1 MYFFAS
7 KELIACGS
15 ANILGSFFSCFPVSG
30 SLSRSV
36 IQESIARTQV
46 FENEYCTTSKVYFSC
61 SFFFKFSLL
70 IYFVFQLCT
79 IPVVI
84 VIILVLLFIAPLFY
98 HLPKVSKKS

>member
-1 MYFFAS
+1 MSIVLLAKFTCHSAS
-7 KELIACGS
+7 
-15 ANILGSFFSCFPVSG
+15 
-30 SLSRSV
+30 
-36 IQESIARTQV
+36 
-46 FENEYCTTSKVYFSC
+46 
-61 SFFFKFSLL
+61 FFKFSLL